1 MLGELATNLSGGQRQ
16 RLALARALLSEP
28 RVLLLDDPTAALDAE
43 TTRDVLASLRGAA
56 AGRTT
61 FMVSQ
66 NPWLLRQADRILVIE
81 RGRIVQLGEH
91 SALCAVP
98 GPYRELLQLQ
108 SHDLREPR
116 VARQKA
122 YNDEPYA

>member
-16 RLALARALLSEP
+16 RLALARALLSDP

-43 TTRDVLASLRGAA
+43 TTRDVLLSLRGAA
-56 AGRTT
+56 VGRTT

-66 NPWLLRQADRILVIE
+66 NPALLRQADRIVVLE

-91 SALCAVP
+91 AALCAVP

-108 SHDLREPR
+108 AHDVREPR
-116 VARQKA
+116 AARQEA
-122 YNDEPYA
+122 FIDEPYA